1 MQVTRNTLI
10 ITHIIAV
17 VISAII
23 TFAVLEWRDKTETIP
38 IDPLTYIIQERIRID
53 REQIAPLLD
62 SLEAIQSERDS
73 LLIAKQR
80 IRTIYLSKQHENLN
94 LPDSVA
100 YMLLLNRIE
109 PVLLPN
115 R

>member
-1 MQVTRNTLI
+1 MQVTKNTLI

-23 TFAVLEWRDKTETIP
+23 TFAVLEWHDKPEVIP

-53 REQIAPLLD
+53 RETVKPLLD

-73 LLIAKQR
+73 LLTAKQR
-80 IRTIYLSKQHENLN
+80 IRTIYLNRQHENLH

-100 YMLLLNRIE
+100 YRLLLNRIE
-109 PVLLPN
+109 PILLPN

>member
-1 MQVTRNTLI
+1 MQVSKNTLI

-23 TFAVLEWRDKTETIP
+23 TFAVLEWRDKNEAIP
-38 IDPLTYIIQERIRID
+38 VDPLTYIIQERIRID
-53 REQIAPLLD
+53 REQIKPLLD
-62 SLEAIQSERDS
+62 SLEAIQFERDS
-73 LLIAKQR
+73 LLTAKQR
-80 IRTIYLSKQHENLN
+80 IRTIYLNKQHENLN

-109 PVLLPN
+109 PILLPN

>member
-1 MQVTRNTLI
+1 MQVTKTTLI

-17 VISAII
+17 VISAIV
-23 TFAVLEWRDKTETIP
+23 TFAVLEWHDKPETIP
-38 IDPLTYIIQERIRID
+38 IDPLTYIIQERIRMD
-53 REQIAPLLD
+53 RETVKPLLD
-62 SLEAIQSERDS
+62 SLDAIRNERDS
-73 LLIAKQR
+73 LLTAKQR
-80 IRTIYLSKQHENLN
+80 IRTIYKDKQHENLN

-109 PVLLPN
+109 PVLLPG

>member
-1 MQVTRNTLI
+1 MQVTTNTLI

-17 VISAII
+17 VISAVI
-23 TFAVLEWRDKTETIP
+23 TFAVLEWRDKAETIP
-38 IDPLTYIIQERIRID
+38 VDPLTYIIQERIRID

-73 LLIAKQR
+73 LLTAKQR
-80 IRTIYLSKQHENLN
+80 ISTIYLNRQHENLN
-94 LPDSVA
+94 LSDSVA

-109 PVLLPN
+109 PILLPN

>member
-1 MQVTRNTLI
+1 MQVTTNTLI

-17 VISAII
+17 VISAVI
-23 TFAVLEWRDKTETIP
+23 TFAILEWHDKTEAIP

-53 REQIAPLLD
+53 REQIKPILIELD
-62 SLEAIQSERDS
+62 NIKSERDS
-73 LLIAKQR
+73 LLTAKQR
-80 IRTIYLSKQHENLN
+80 IRTIYLNRQHENLN

-109 PVLLPN
+109 PILLPD

>member
-1 MQVTRNTLI
+1 MQVTMTTLI

-23 TFAVLEWRDKTETIP
+23 TFAVLEWRDKTEAIP
-38 IDPLTYIIQERIRID
+38 VDPLTYIIQERIRID
-53 REQIAPLLD
+53 REQIKPLLIELD
-62 SLEAIQSERDS
+62 NIKSERDS
-73 LLIAKQR
+73 LLTAKQR
-80 IRTIYLSKQHENLN
+80 IRTIYLNRQHENLH

-109 PVLLPN
+109 PILLPD

>member
-1 MQVTRNTLI
+1 MQVSKNTLI

-23 TFAVLEWRDKTETIP
+23 TFAVLEWHDKTETIP
-38 IDPLTYIIQERIRID
+38 VDPLTYIIQERIRID
-53 REQIAPLLD
+53 REQIKPLLIELD
-62 SLEAIQSERDS
+62 NIKSERDS
-73 LLIAKQR
+73 LLTAKQR
-80 IRTIYLSKQHENLN
+80 IRTIYKDKQHENLN

-109 PVLLPN
+109 PILLPN